1 MKMLFKIHEFKPVYN
16 KMFSDD
22 FIIKTINYV
31 INDTKFFKK
40 ISRDFFIY
48 KNACK
53 QYVIYRV
60 CTPSVE
66 TIVEESIYNENFNRK
81 QRKDADDFINDLKS
95 IIPDAENFVDL
106 VRYVF
111 GYYYLY
117 NLVKLYENKRLWN
130 TFYNNY
136 YSKCIDNTFNK
147 TRAMNINYFT
157 ERPIEDCITSSMI
170 NFFNA
175 QKNEIKQTVEDNKT
189 IICMIPFVQ
198 VFNKNGKRVKY
209 SINDVLRT
217 LHIQCITNTYKNI
230 SEYDVFLTKT
240 FTKLLIKATKEVF
253 VYKLLDDLK
262 NPKNKRVN
270 SIVNDI
276 SLCYVRNANY
286 LNKYIS
292 EGIKTF
298 IDSNEKFINISPRY
312 VNKVELSKFVEKDE
326 ESDKIN
332 FLDYRNTSF
341 DRSKVN
347 EKISKAMAPYHVMN
361 TKISAI
367 EPSIAEMTGV
377 LNDIDASKVNRFNDE
392 YLTSYDIEHLGSLLE
407 ELMLKINELN
417 HNASASQVLYNMKK
431 KMAEIALKSNYEIMF
446 NDYHLT
452 SINDLIN
459 TTISV
464 YVGDHSYSDVLFD
477 YNNTNNW
484 RLKFNEE
491 LCTYMTFN
499 SFENE
504 YSKVDN
510 VHKSHRNILFSL
522 ITRNIEKYDT
532 INEYVYSYI
541 FDGGCFADLKEKCD
555 PEDLK
560 AICNMIVD
568 FLEESF
574 AIVEDIKHLEN
585 KIMCE
590 YAKYYSRVHTLALC
604 LAKVDPFMNIESN
617 VYKRHNILNGNDFV
631 EDF

>member
-1 MKMLFKIHEFKPVYN
+1 MKTLFNIHEFKPMCN
-16 KMFSDD
+16 KTFSED

-31 INDTKFFKK
+31 INDTKLFEK
-40 ISRDFFIY
+40 ITKDFFFY
-48 KNACK
+48 KDMCK
-53 QYVIYRV
+53 RFIIYRV
-60 CTPSVE
+60 CSSSVE
-66 TIVEESIYNENFNRK
+66 TMAAESIYNESFNRK
-81 QRKDADDFINDLKS
+81 QCKDDNSFIDDLKP
-95 IIPDAENFVDL
+95 IIPDAEKFVDL
-106 VRYVF
+106 VRYMF
-111 GYYYLY
+111 GYYYLD
-117 NLVKLYENKRLWN
+117 NLVKLYGNKRIWN
-130 TFYNNY
+130 VFYNDY

-175 QKNEIKQTVEDNKT
+175 KKDEIKETVEYNKT
-189 IICMIPFVQ
+189 IICRIPFVQ
-198 VFNKNGKRVKY
+198 VVGANGKRTKY
-209 SINDVLRT
+209 SINEVLRT
-217 LHIQCITNTYKNI
+217 LYIQCIKNTYKNI
-230 SEYDVFLTKT
+230 SEYDVFFTKT

-253 VYKLLDDLK
+253 VHKLLDNLK
-262 NPKNKRVN
+262 SPQNKKTN

-298 IDSNEKFINISPRY
+298 IDSNEKLINISPRY
-312 VNKVELSKFVEKDE
+312 VNKVELSKFIEKDE

-367 EPSIAEMTGV
+367 EPSVAEMTSV
-377 LNDIDASKVNRFNDE
+377 LNDIDTSKVNRFNNE
-392 YLTSYDIEHLGSLLE
+392 YLTSYDTEQLGSLLE

-431 KMAEIALKSNYEIMF
+431 KMSEMALKSNYEIMF
-446 NDYHLT
+446 NEYHLMY
-452 SINDLIN
+452 INNLIN
-459 TTISV
+459 TAISV
-464 YVGDHSYSDVLFD
+464 CVGDHPYGDVFD
-477 YNNTNNW
+477 YSNNNW
-484 RLKFNEE
+484 KLKYNEE
-491 LCTYMTFN
+491 FCNYITVN
-499 SFENE
+499 SFEKE
-504 YSKVDN
+504 YSKVADIY
-510 VHKSHRNILFSL
+510 KSPRNTVFTVTHCVEEFDDIHQ
-522 ITRNIEKYDT
+522 
-532 INEYVYSYI
+532 YVYTYI
-541 FDGGCFADLKEKCD
+541 LNEKCFIDLKEKCD

-560 AICNMIVD
+560 EICNMIVD

-574 AIVEDIKHLEN
+574 EIVEDIKRLEN

-604 LAKVDPFMNIESN
+604 LAKVDPFVNIERN
-617 VYKRHNILNGNDFV
+617 VYERHNILNGNDFA

>member
-1 MKMLFKIHEFKPVYN
+1 MKTLFNIHEFKPMCN
-16 KMFSDD
+16 KTFSED

-31 INDTKFFKK
+31 INDTKLFEK
-40 ISRDFFIY
+40 ITKDFFFY
-48 KNACK
+48 KDMCK
-53 QYVIYRV
+53 RFIIYRV
-60 CTPSVE
+60 CSPSVE
-66 TIVEESIYNENFNRK
+66 TMAAESIYKESFNRK
-81 QRKDADDFINDLKS
+81 QCKDDNSFIDDLKP
-95 IIPDAENFVDL
+95 IIPDAEKFVDL

-111 GYYYLY
+111 GYYYLD
-117 NLVKLYENKRLWN
+117 NLVKLYGNKRIWN
-130 TFYNNY
+130 VFYNDY

-175 QKNEIKQTVEDNKT
+175 KKDEIKETVEYNKT
-189 IICMIPFVQ
+189 IICSIPFVQ
-198 VFNKNGKRVKY
+198 VVGANGKRTKY
-209 SINDVLRT
+209 SINEVLRT
-217 LHIQCITNTYKNI
+217 LYIQCIKNTYKNI
-230 SEYDVFLTKT
+230 LEYDVFLTKT

-253 VYKLLDDLK
+253 VHKLLDNLK
-262 NPKNKRVN
+262 SPQNKKTN

-298 IDSNEKFINISPRY
+298 IDSNEKLINISPRY
-312 VNKVELSKFVEKDE
+312 VNKVELSKFIEKDE

-367 EPSIAEMTGV
+367 EPSVAEMTSV
-377 LNDIDASKVNRFNDE
+377 LNDIDASKVNRFNNE
-392 YLTSYDIEHLGSLLE
+392 YLTSYDTEQLGSLLE

-417 HNASASQVLYNMKK
+417 HNASASQILYNMKK
-431 KMAEIALKSNYEIMF
+431 KMSEMALKSNYEIMF
-446 NDYHLT
+446 NEYHLMY
-452 SINDLIN
+452 INNLIN
-459 TTISV
+459 TAISV
-464 YVGDHSYSDVLFD
+464 YVGDRSYGDVFD
-477 YNNTNNW
+477 YSNNNW
-484 RLKFNEE
+484 KLKFNEE
-491 LCTYMTFN
+491 LCTYITFN

-504 YSKVDN
+504 YSKVAN
-510 VHKSHRNILFSL
+510 VYKSPRNTMFTVTHGVEEFDDIHQ
-522 ITRNIEKYDT
+522 
-532 INEYVYSYI
+532 YVYTYI
-541 FDGGCFADLKEKCD
+541 LNEKCFVDLKEKCD

-560 AICNMIVD
+560 EICNMIVD

-574 AIVEDIKHLEN
+574 EIVEDIKRLEN

-604 LAKVDPFMNIESN
+604 LAKVDPFVNIEIN
-617 VYKRHNILNGNDFV
+617 VYERHNILNGNDFA

>member
-1 MKMLFKIHEFKPVYN
+1 MKTLFNIHEFKPMCN
-16 KMFSDD
+16 KTFSED

-31 INDTKFFKK
+31 INDTKLFEK
-40 ISRDFFIY
+40 ITKDFFFY
-48 KNACK
+48 KDMCK
-53 QYVIYRV
+53 RFIIYRV
-60 CTPSVE
+60 CSPSVE
-66 TIVEESIYNENFNRK
+66 TMAAESIYNESFNRK
-81 QRKDADDFINDLKS
+81 QCKDDNSFIDDLKP
-95 IIPDAENFVDL
+95 IIPDAEKFVDL

-111 GYYYLY
+111 GYYYLD
-117 NLVKLYENKRLWN
+117 NLVKLYGNKRIWN
-130 TFYNNY
+130 VFYNDY

-175 QKNEIKQTVEDNKT
+175 KKDEIKETVEDNKT

-198 VFNKNGKRVKY
+198 VVGENGKRIKY
-209 SINDVLRT
+209 SINEVLRT
-217 LHIQCITNTYKNI
+217 LYIQCIKNTYKNI

-253 VYKLLDDLK
+253 IHKLLDDLK
-262 NPKNKRVN
+262 SPQNKKTN

-298 IDSNEKFINISPRY
+298 IDSNEKLINISPRY
-312 VNKVELSKFVEKDE
+312 VNKVELSKFIEKDE

-367 EPSIAEMTGV
+367 EPSVAEMTSV
-377 LNDIDASKVNRFNDE
+377 LNDIDTSKVNRFNNE
-392 YLTSYDIEHLGSLLE
+392 YLTSYDTEQLGSLLE

-417 HNASASQVLYNMKK
+417 HNASASQILYNMKK
-431 KMAEIALKSNYEIMF
+431 KMSEMALKSNYEIMF
-446 NDYHLT
+446 NEYHLMY
-452 SINDLIN
+452 INNFIN
-459 TTISV
+459 TAISV
-464 YVGDHSYSDVLFD
+464 YVGDRSYGDVFDYSD
-477 YNNTNNW
+477 NNW
-484 RLKFNEE
+484 KLKFNDEF
-491 LCTYMTFN
+491 CNYITVN
-499 SFENE
+499 SFEKE
-504 YSKVDN
+504 YSKVADIY
-510 VHKSHRNILFSL
+510 KSPRNTMFTVTHGVEEFDDIHQ
-522 ITRNIEKYDT
+522 
-532 INEYVYSYI
+532 YVYTYI
-541 FDGGCFADLKEKCD
+541 LNEKCFVDLKEKCD

-560 AICNMIVD
+560 EICNMIVD

-574 AIVEDIKHLEN
+574 EIVEDIKRLEN

-604 LAKVDPFMNIESN
+604 LAKVDPFVNIERN
-617 VYKRHNILNGNDFV
+617 VYERHNILNGNDFA

>member
-1 MKMLFKIHEFKPVYN
+1 MKTLFNIHEFKPMCN
-16 KMFSDD
+16 KTFSED

-31 INDTKFFKK
+31 INDTKLFEK
-40 ISRDFFIY
+40 ITKDFFFY
-48 KNACK
+48 KDMCK
-53 QYVIYRV
+53 RFIIYRI
-60 CTPSVE
+60 CSPSVE
-66 TIVEESIYNENFNRK
+66 TMVAESIYNESFNRK
-81 QRKDADDFINDLKS
+81 QRKDTDSFIDDLKP

-111 GYYYLY
+111 GYYYLN
-117 NLVKLYENKRLWN
+117 NLVKLYENKRIWN
-130 TFYNNY
+130 VFYNDY

-175 QKNEIKQTVEDNKT
+175 KKDEIKETVEDNKT

-198 VFNKNGKRVKY
+198 VVGENGKRIKY
-209 SINDVLRT
+209 SINEVLRT
-217 LHIQCITNTYKNI
+217 LYVQCITNTHKNT

-240 FTKLLIKATKEVF
+240 FTKLLIKATKEIF
-253 VYKLLDDLK
+253 VHKLIDDLK

-270 SIVNDI
+270 SIINDI

-298 IDSNEKFINISPRY
+298 IDSNEKLINISPRY
-312 VNKVELSKFVEKDE
+312 VNKVELSKFIEKDE

-367 EPSIAEMTGV
+367 EPSVAEMTSV
-377 LNDIDASKVNRFNDE
+377 LNDIDASKVNRFNNE
-392 YLTSYDIEHLGSLLE
+392 YLTSYDTEQLGSLLE

-417 HNASASQVLYNMKK
+417 HNASASQILYNMKK
-431 KMAEIALKSNYEIMF
+431 KMSEMALKSNYEIMF
-446 NDYHLT
+446 NEYHLMY
-452 SINDLIN
+452 INNLIN
-459 TTISV
+459 TAISV
-464 YVGDHSYSDVLFD
+464 YVGDRSYGDVFG
-477 YNNTNNW
+477 YSNNNW
-484 RLKFNEE
+484 KLKFNDEF
-491 LCTYMTFN
+491 CNYITVN
-499 SFENE
+499 SFEEE
-504 YSKVDN
+504 YLKIAPIYN
-510 VHKSHRNILFSL
+510 KSFRTAVFTL
-522 ITRNIEKYDT
+522 INDFVKYDS
-532 INEYVYSYI
+532 INEWVYNYI
-541 FDGGCFADLKEKCD
+541 LNEKCFTDLKEKCD
-555 PEDLK
+555 LKDLK
-560 AICNMIVD
+560 EICDMVVK

-574 AIVEDIKHLEN
+574 EIIEEIKRLEN
-585 KIMCE
+585 KIITE
-590 YAKYYSRVHTLALC
+590 YSKYYSRVHTLALC
-604 LAKVDPFMNIESN
+604 LAKIDPFVNIERN
-617 VYKRHNILNGNDFV
+617 VYERHNILNGNDFA

>member
-1 MKMLFKIHEFKPVYN
+1 MKTLFNIHEFKPMCN
-16 KMFSDD
+16 KTFSED

-31 INDTKFFKK
+31 INDTKLFEK
-40 ISRDFFIY
+40 ITKDFFFY
-48 KNACK
+48 KDMCK
-53 QYVIYRV
+53 RFIIYRV
-60 CTPSVE
+60 CSPSVE
-66 TIVEESIYNENFNRK
+66 TMAAESIYNESFNRK
-81 QRKDADDFINDLKS
+81 QCKDDNSFIDDLKP
-95 IIPDAENFVDL
+95 IIPDAEKFVDL

-111 GYYYLY
+111 GYYYLD
-117 NLVKLYENKRLWN
+117 NLVKLYGNKRIWN
-130 TFYNNY
+130 VFYNDY

-175 QKNEIKQTVEDNKT
+175 KKDEIKETVEYNKT

-198 VFNKNGKRVKY
+198 VVGANGKRTKY
-209 SINDVLRT
+209 SINEVLRT
-217 LHIQCITNTYKNI
+217 LYIQCIKNTYKNI

-253 VYKLLDDLK
+253 VHKLIDDLK

-270 SIVNDI
+270 SIINDI

-298 IDSNEKFINISPRY
+298 IDSNEKLINISPRY
-312 VNKVELSKFVEKDE
+312 VNKVELSKFIEKDE

-367 EPSIAEMTGV
+367 EPSVAEMTSV
-377 LNDIDASKVNRFNDE
+377 LNDIDASKVNRFNKE
-392 YLTSYDIEHLGSLLE
+392 YMTSYDTEQLGSLLE

-417 HNASASQVLYNMKK
+417 HNASASQILYNMKK
-431 KMAEIALKSNYEIMF
+431 KMSEMALKSNYEIMF
-446 NDYHLT
+446 NEYHLMY
-452 SINDLIN
+452 INDLIN
-459 TTISV
+459 TAISV
-464 YVGDHSYSDVLFD
+464 YVGDHRYGDIFEYSD
-477 YNNTNNW
+477 NNW
-484 RLKFNEE
+484 KLKFNEE
-491 LCTYMTFN
+491 LCTYITFN

-504 YSKVDN
+504 YSKVAN
-510 VHKSHRNILFSL
+510 VYKSHRNTSFSL
-522 ITRNIEKYDT
+522 ITKDIEKYDNV
-532 INEYVYSYI
+532 NEYVYSYI
-541 FDGGCFADLKEKCD
+541 LDGRCFADLKEKCD

-560 AICNMIVD
+560 EICNMIVD

-574 AIVEDIKHLEN
+574 EIVEDIKRLEN

-604 LAKVDPFMNIESN
+604 LAKVDPFVNIERN
-617 VYKRHNILNGNDFV
+617 VYERHNILNGNDFA

>member
-1 MKMLFKIHEFKPVYN
+1 MKTLFNIHEFKPMCN
-16 KMFSDD
+16 KTFSED

-31 INDTKFFKK
+31 INDTKLFEK
-40 ISRDFFIY
+40 ITKDFFFY
-48 KNACK
+48 KDMCK
-53 QYVIYRV
+53 RFIIYRV
-60 CTPSVE
+60 CSPSVE
-66 TIVEESIYNENFNRK
+66 TMAAESIYNESFNRK
-81 QRKDADDFINDLKS
+81 QCKDDNSFIDDLKP
-95 IIPDAENFVDL
+95 IIPDAEKFVDL

-111 GYYYLY
+111 GYYYLD
-117 NLVKLYENKRLWN
+117 NLVKLYGNKRIWN
-130 TFYNNY
+130 VFYNDY

-175 QKNEIKQTVEDNKT
+175 KKDEIKETVEYNKT
-189 IICMIPFVQ
+189 IICRIPFVQ
-198 VFNKNGKRVKY
+198 VVGVNGKRTKY
-209 SINDVLRT
+209 SINEVLRT
-217 LHIQCITNTYKNI
+217 LYIQCIKNTYKNI

-253 VYKLLDDLK
+253 VHKLLDDLK
-262 NPKNKRVN
+262 SPQNKRIN

-298 IDSNEKFINISPRY
+298 IDSNEKLINISPRY
-312 VNKVELSKFVEKDE
+312 VNKVELSKFIEKDE

-367 EPSIAEMTGV
+367 EPSVAEMTSV
-377 LNDIDASKVNRFNDE
+377 LNDIDTSKVNRFNNE
-392 YLTSYDIEHLGSLLE
+392 YLTSYDTEQLGSLLE

-417 HNASASQVLYNMKK
+417 HNASASQILYNMKK
-431 KMAEIALKSNYEIMF
+431 KISEMALKSNYEIMF
-446 NDYHLT
+446 NEYHLMY
-452 SINDLIN
+452 INNFIN
-459 TTISV
+459 TAISV
-464 YVGDHSYSDVLFD
+464 YVGDRSYGDVFD
-477 YNNTNNW
+477 YSNNNW
-484 RLKFNEE
+484 KLKFNDEF
-491 LCTYMTFN
+491 CNYITVN
-499 SFENE
+499 SFEKE
-504 YSKVDN
+504 YSKVADIY
-510 VHKSHRNILFSL
+510 KSPRNTMFTVTHGVEEFDDIHQ
-522 ITRNIEKYDT
+522 
-532 INEYVYSYI
+532 YVYTYI
-541 FDGGCFADLKEKCD
+541 LNEKCFVDLKEKCD

-560 AICNMIVD
+560 EICNMIVD

-574 AIVEDIKHLEN
+574 EIVEDIKRLEN

-604 LAKVDPFMNIESN
+604 LAKVDPFVNIERN
-617 VYKRHNILNGNDFV
+617 VYERHNILNGNDFA

>member
-1 MKMLFKIHEFKPVYN
+1 MKTLFNIHEFKPMCN
-16 KMFSDD
+16 KTFSED

-31 INDTKFFKK
+31 INDTKLFEK
-40 ISRDFFIY
+40 ITKDFFFY
-48 KNACK
+48 KDMCK
-53 QYVIYRV
+53 RFIIYRV
-60 CTPSVE
+60 CSSSVE
-66 TIVEESIYNENFNRK
+66 TMAAESIYNESFNRK
-81 QRKDADDFINDLKS
+81 QCKDDNSFIDDLKP
-95 IIPDAENFVDL
+95 IIPDAEKFVDL

-111 GYYYLY
+111 GYYYLD
-117 NLVKLYENKRLWN
+117 NLVELYGNKRIWN
-130 TFYNNY
+130 AFYNDY

-175 QKNEIKQTVEDNKT
+175 KKDEIKETVEYNKT
-189 IICMIPFVQ
+189 IICRIPFVQ
-198 VFNKNGKRVKY
+198 VVGANGKRTKY
-209 SINDVLRT
+209 SINEVLRT
-217 LHIQCITNTYKNI
+217 LYIQCIKNTYKNI

-253 VYKLLDDLK
+253 VHKLLDNLK
-262 NPKNKRVN
+262 SPQNKKTN

-298 IDSNEKFINISPRY
+298 IDSNEKLINISPRY
-312 VNKVELSKFVEKDE
+312 VNKVELSKFIEKDE

-367 EPSIAEMTGV
+367 EPSVDEMTSV
-377 LNDIDASKVNRFNDE
+377 LNDIDTSKVNRFNNE
-392 YLTSYDIEHLGSLLE
+392 YLTSYDTEQLGSLLE

-417 HNASASQVLYNMKK
+417 HNTSASQILYNMKK
-431 KMAEIALKSNYEIMF
+431 KMSEMALKSNYEIMF
-446 NDYHLT
+446 NEYHLMY
-452 SINDLIN
+452 INNLIN
-459 TTISV
+459 TAISV
-464 YVGDHSYSDVLFD
+464 YVGDRSYGDVFD
-477 YNNTNNW
+477 YSNNNW
-484 RLKFNEE
+484 KLKYNEE
-491 LCTYMTFN
+491 FCNYITVN
-499 SFENE
+499 SFEKE
-504 YSKVDN
+504 YSKVADIY
-510 VHKSHRNILFSL
+510 KSPRNTVFTVTHGVEEFDDIHQ
-522 ITRNIEKYDT
+522 
-532 INEYVYSYI
+532 YVYTYI
-541 FDGGCFADLKEKCD
+541 LNEKCFVDLKEKCD

-560 AICNMIVD
+560 EICNMIVD

-574 AIVEDIKHLEN
+574 EIVEDIKRLEN

-604 LAKVDPFMNIESN
+604 LAKVDPFVNIERN
-617 VYKRHNILNGNDFV
+617 VYERHNILNGNDFA

>member
-1 MKMLFKIHEFKPVYN
+1 MKMLFNIHEFKPVCN

-31 INDTKFFKK
+31 INDTKLFEK
-40 ISRDFFIY
+40 ITKDFFLY
-48 KNACK
+48 KDMCK
-53 QYVIYRV
+53 QYVIYRL

-66 TIVEESIYNENFNRK
+66 TMVAESIYNESLNRK
-81 QRKDADDFINDLKS
+81 QCKYVDVFINDLKP

-111 GYYYLY
+111 GYYYFN
-117 NLVKLYENKRLWN
+117 NLIKLYENKRLWN
-130 TFYNNY
+130 TFYNDY
-136 YSKCIDNTFNK
+136 YSKCVDNTFNK
-147 TRAMNINYFT
+147 TRAMNINYFA

-170 NFFNA
+170 SFFNV
-175 QKNEIKQTVEDNKT
+175 QKDEIKETVEDNKT

-198 VFNKNGKRVKY
+198 VVNKNGKRVKY

-217 LHIQCITNTYKNI
+217 LHIQCITNTYKNT

-262 NPKNKRVN
+262 SPQNKKVN
-270 SIVNDI
+270 SIINDI

-298 IDSNEKFINISPRY
+298 IDSNEKLINISPRY

-332 FLDYRNTSF
+332 FDYRNTSF

-367 EPSIAEMTGV
+367 EPSVAEMTGV

-392 YLTSYDIEHLGSLLE
+392 CVTSYDTEHLGSLLE

-417 HNASASQVLYNMKK
+417 HNASASHVLYNMKK

-459 TTISV
+459 TAISV
-464 YVGDHSYSDVLFD
+464 YIGDHRYGDIFEYSE
-477 YNNTNNW
+477 NNW
-484 RLKFNEE
+484 KLKFNEE
-491 LCTYMTFN
+491 LCTYITFN
-499 SFENE
+499 SFEEE
-504 YSKVDN
+504 YLKIAPIYN
-510 VHKSHRNILFSL
+510 KSFRNAVFTL
-522 ITRNIEKYDT
+522 INDFVKYDS
-532 INEYVYSYI
+532 INEWVYNYI
-541 FDGGCFADLKEKCD
+541 LNEKCFTDLKEKCD
-555 PEDLK
+555 LKDLK
-560 AICNMIVD
+560 EICDMVVK

-574 AIVEDIKHLEN
+574 EIIEEIKRLEN
-585 KIMCE
+585 RIMSE
-590 YAKYYSRVHTLALC
+590 YTKYYSRVHTLAMC
-604 LAKVDPFMNIESN
+604 LAKVDPFMNIERN
-617 VYKRHNILNGNDFV
+617 VYERHNILNGNDFA

>member
-1 MKMLFKIHEFKPVYN
+1 MKMLFNIHEFKPVCN

-31 INDTKFFKK
+31 INDTKLFEK
-40 ISRDFFIY
+40 ITRDFFLY
-48 KNACK
+48 KDMCK
-53 QYVIYRV
+53 QYVIYRF

-66 TIVEESIYNENFNRK
+66 TMVAESIYNESLNRK
-81 QRKDADDFINDLKS
+81 QCKYADAFINDLKS
-95 IIPDAENFVDL
+95 IIPDAENFVEL

-111 GYYYLY
+111 GYYYFN
-117 NLVKLYENKRLWN
+117 NLIKLYENKHLWN
-130 TFYNNY
+130 TFYNDY
-136 YSKCIDNTFNK
+136 YSKCVDNTFNK

-170 NFFNA
+170 SFFNV
-175 QKNEIKQTVEDNKT
+175 QKDEIKETVEDNKT
-189 IICMIPFVQ
+189 IICIIPFVQ
-198 VFNKNGKRVKY
+198 VVNKNGKRVKY

-217 LHIQCITNTYKNI
+217 LHIQCITNTYKNT

-262 NPKNKRVN
+262 SPHNKKVN
-270 SIVNDI
+270 SIINDI

-298 IDSNEKFINISPRY
+298 IDSNEKLINISPRY

-347 EKISKAMAPYHVMN
+347 EKISKAMASYHVMN
-361 TKISAI
+361 TKINAI
-367 EPSIAEMTGV
+367 EPSVAEMISV

-392 YLTSYDIEHLGSLLE
+392 YVTSYDTEHLGSLLE

-459 TTISV
+459 TAISV
-464 YVGDHSYSDVLFD
+464 YIGDHRHGDIFEYSD
-477 YNNTNNW
+477 NNW
-484 RLKFNEE
+484 KLKFNEE
-491 LCTYMTFN
+491 LCTYITFN

-504 YSKVDN
+504 YSKIAN
-510 VHKSHRNILFSL
+510 VYKNHRNTSFSL
-522 ITRNIEKYDT
+522 ITKNIEKYDT

-541 FDGGCFADLKEKCD
+541 FDGRCFADLKEKCD

-560 AICNMIVD
+560 EICNMIVD

-574 AIVEDIKHLEN
+574 TIVEEIKRLEN
-585 KIMCE
+585 KIMSE
-590 YAKYYSRVHTLALC
+590 YTKYYSRVHTLAMC
-604 LAKVDPFMNIESN
+604 LAKVDPFMNIERN
-617 VYKRHNILNGNDFV
+617 VYERYNILNGNDFA

>member
-1 MKMLFKIHEFKPVYN
+1 MKTLFNIHEFKPMCN
-16 KMFSDD
+16 KTFSED

-31 INDTKFFKK
+31 INDTKLFEK
-40 ISRDFFIY
+40 ITKDFFFY
-48 KNACK
+48 KDMCK
-53 QYVIYRV
+53 RFIIYRV
-60 CTPSVE
+60 CSPSVE
-66 TIVEESIYNENFNRK
+66 TMAAESIYNESFNRK
-81 QRKDADDFINDLKS
+81 QCKDDNSFIDDLKP
-95 IIPDAENFVDL
+95 IIPDAEKFVDL

-111 GYYYLY
+111 GYYYLD
-117 NLVKLYENKRLWN
+117 NLVKLYGNKRIWN
-130 TFYNNY
+130 VFYNDY

-175 QKNEIKQTVEDNKT
+175 KKDEIKETVEYNKT

-198 VFNKNGKRVKY
+198 VVGANGKRTKY
-209 SINDVLRT
+209 SINEVLRT
-217 LHIQCITNTYKNI
+217 LYIQCIKNTYKNI

-253 VYKLLDDLK
+253 IHKLLYDLK
-262 NPKNKRVN
+262 SPQNKKTN

-298 IDSNEKFINISPRY
+298 IDSNEKLINISPRY
-312 VNKVELSKFVEKDE
+312 VNKVELSKFIEKDE

-367 EPSIAEMTGV
+367 EPSVAEMTSV
-377 LNDIDASKVNRFNDE
+377 LNDIDTSKVNRFNNE
-392 YLTSYDIEHLGSLLE
+392 YLTSYDTEQLGSLLE

-417 HNASASQVLYNMKK
+417 HNASASQILYNMKK
-431 KMAEIALKSNYEIMF
+431 KMSEMALKSNYEIMF
-446 NDYHLT
+446 NEYHLMY
-452 SINDLIN
+452 INNLIN
-459 TTISV
+459 TAISV
-464 YVGDHSYSDVLFD
+464 YVGDRPYGDVFD
-477 YNNTNNW
+477 YSNNNW
-484 RLKFNEE
+484 KLKFNDEF
-491 LCTYMTFN
+491 CNYITVN
-499 SFENE
+499 SFEKE
-504 YSKVDN
+504 YSKVSDIY
-510 VHKSHRNILFSL
+510 KSPRNTMFTVTHGVEEFDDIHQ
-522 ITRNIEKYDT
+522 
-532 INEYVYSYI
+532 YVYTYI
-541 FDGGCFADLKEKCD
+541 LNEKCFADLKEKCD

-560 AICNMIVD
+560 EICNMIVD

-574 AIVEDIKHLEN
+574 EIIEDIKRLEN

-604 LAKVDPFMNIESN
+604 LAKVDPFVNIERN
-617 VYKRHNILNGNDFV
+617 VYERHNILNGNDFA

>member
-1 MKMLFKIHEFKPVYN
+1 MKTLFNIHEFKPMCN
-16 KMFSDD
+16 KTFSED

-31 INDTKFFKK
+31 INDTKLFEK
-40 ISRDFFIY
+40 ITKDFFFY
-48 KNACK
+48 KDMCK
-53 QYVIYRV
+53 RFIIYRV
-60 CTPSVE
+60 CSPSVE
-66 TIVEESIYNENFNRK
+66 TMAAESIYNESFNRK
-81 QRKDADDFINDLKS
+81 QCKDDNSFIDDLKP
-95 IIPDAENFVDL
+95 IIPDAEKFVDL

-111 GYYYLY
+111 GYYYLD
-117 NLVKLYENKRLWN
+117 NLVKLYGNKRIWN
-130 TFYNNY
+130 VFYNDY

-175 QKNEIKQTVEDNKT
+175 KKDEIKETVEDNKT

-198 VFNKNGKRVKY
+198 VVGENGKRIKY
-209 SINDVLRT
+209 SINEVLRT
-217 LHIQCITNTYKNI
+217 LYIQCIKNAYKNI

-253 VYKLLDDLK
+253 IHKLLDDLK
-262 NPKNKRVN
+262 SPQNKKTN

-298 IDSNEKFINISPRY
+298 IDSNEKLINISPRY
-312 VNKVELSKFVEKDE
+312 VNKVELSKFIEKDE

-367 EPSIAEMTGV
+367 EPSVAEMTGS
-377 LNDIDASKVNRFNDE
+377 LNVIDASKVNRFNNE
-392 YLTSYDIEHLGSLLE
+392 YLTNYDTEQLGSLLE

-417 HNASASQVLYNMKK
+417 HNASASQILYNMKK

-446 NDYHLT
+446 NEYHLMY
-452 SINDLIN
+452 INNLIN
-459 TTISV
+459 TAISV
-464 YVGDHSYSDVLFD
+464 YVGDRPYGDVFD
-477 YNNTNNW
+477 YSNNNW
-484 RLKFNEE
+484 KLKYNEE
-491 LCTYMTFN
+491 FCNYITVN
-499 SFENE
+499 SFEKE
-504 YSKVDN
+504 YSKVADIY
-510 VHKSHRNILFSL
+510 KSPRNTVFTVTHCVEEFEDIHQ
-522 ITRNIEKYDT
+522 
-532 INEYVYSYI
+532 YVYTYI
-541 FDGGCFADLKEKCD
+541 LDGGCFADLKEKCD

-560 AICNMIVD
+560 EICNMIVD

-574 AIVEDIKHLEN
+574 EIIEDIKRLEN
-585 KIMCE
+585 KIMYE

-604 LAKVDPFMNIESN
+604 LAKVDPFVNIERN
-617 VYKRHNILNGNDFV
+617 VYERHNILNGNDFA

>member
-1 MKMLFKIHEFKPVYN
+1 MKTLFNIHEFKPMCN
-16 KMFSDD
+16 KTFSED

-31 INDTKFFKK
+31 INDTKLFEK
-40 ISRDFFIY
+40 ITKDFFFY
-48 KNACK
+48 KDMCK
-53 QYVIYRV
+53 RFIIYRV
-60 CTPSVE
+60 CSSSVE
-66 TIVEESIYNENFNRK
+66 TMAAESIYNESFNRK
-81 QRKDADDFINDLKS
+81 QCKDDNSFIDDLKP
-95 IIPDAENFVDL
+95 IIPDAEKFVDL

-111 GYYYLY
+111 GYYYLD
-117 NLVKLYENKRLWN
+117 NLVELYGNKRIWN
-130 TFYNNY
+130 AFYNDY

-175 QKNEIKQTVEDNKT
+175 KKDEIKETVEYNKT
-189 IICMIPFVQ
+189 IICRIPFVQ
-198 VFNKNGKRVKY
+198 VVGANGKRTKY
-209 SINDVLRT
+209 SINEVLRT
-217 LHIQCITNTYKNI
+217 LYIQCIKNTYKNI

-253 VYKLLDDLK
+253 VHKLLDNLK
-262 NPKNKRVN
+262 SPQNKKTN

-298 IDSNEKFINISPRY
+298 IDSNEKLINISPRY
-312 VNKVELSKFVEKDE
+312 VNKVELSKFIEKDE

-367 EPSIAEMTGV
+367 EPSVDEMTSV
-377 LNDIDASKVNRFNDE
+377 LNDIDTSKVNRFNNE
-392 YLTSYDIEHLGSLLE
+392 YLTSYDTEQLGSLLE

-417 HNASASQVLYNMKK
+417 HNTSVSQILYNMKK
-431 KMAEIALKSNYEIMF
+431 KMSEMALKSNYEIMF
-446 NDYHLT
+446 NEYHLMY
-452 SINDLIN
+452 INNLIN
-459 TTISV
+459 TAISV
-464 YVGDHSYSDVLFD
+464 YVGDRSYGDVFD
-477 YNNTNNW
+477 YSNNNW
-484 RLKFNEE
+484 KLKYNEE
-491 LCTYMTFN
+491 FCNYITVN
-499 SFENE
+499 SFEKE
-504 YSKVDN
+504 YSKVADIY
-510 VHKSHRNILFSL
+510 KSPRNTVFTVTHGVEEFDDIHQ
-522 ITRNIEKYDT
+522 
-532 INEYVYSYI
+532 YVYTYI
-541 FDGGCFADLKEKCD
+541 LNEKCFVDLKEKCD

-560 AICNMIVD
+560 EICNMIVD

-574 AIVEDIKHLEN
+574 EIVEDIKRLEN

-604 LAKVDPFMNIESN
+604 LAKVDPFVNIERN
-617 VYKRHNILNGNDFV
+617 VYERHNILNGNDFA